1 MYLSDRDLEW
11 AIKCGRLII
20 KPEPKKID
28 ATSIDLHLDSVEKAR
43 VWDIQRFE
51 ADNSDSGN
59 EGLEL
64 RTSKIHYKNF
74 SRKYQIPVPIDPE
87 QLVFRRHNQIVI
99 KPGGFLLWQTLEVVG
114 TPEENADLICFVDG
128 KSTRARTGLV
138 IHLTAP
144 TIHAGWSGK
153 VTLEIVNLGP
163 FHLKMQEFEDS
174 VAQLTVAR
182 ITSPPLEKMQNSVT
196 YGQTGVGATTDDPGT
211 GI

>member
-1 MYLSDRDLEW
+1 MYLSDRDLAW
-11 AIKCGRLII
+11 AIQCGRLII

-43 VWDIQRFE
+43 VWDMARFE
-51 ADNSDSGN
+51 ADRSDSGD
-59 EGLEL
+59 EAREL
-64 RTSKIHYKNF
+64 RTSKIHYQNF
-74 SRKYQIPVPIDPE
+74 SRKYLIPVPSDE
-87 QLVFRRHNQIVI
+87 AQAVFRRHNQIII
-99 KPGGFLLWQTLEVVG
+99 KPGGFLLWQTHEIVG
-114 TPEENADLICFVDG
+114 TPEENADLICFIDG

-182 ITSPPLEKMQNSVT
+182 ITSPPMEKMKNSVT
-196 YGQTGVGATTDDPGT
+196 YGQMGVGGTPDDSDAGS
-211 GI
+211 